1 MKCTR
6 LALQNL
12 NSMSQKTFGEV
23 MSNKSSSGESFKELT
38 PRPLGYDILESKFNS
53 QVGELKQFLKNESQ
67 LENTQFGSKDDV
79 IKLMDKYATF
89 GFDCGENS
97 KESKKNEVINKQLSL
112 VQRKMIMAAY
122 AKAGKNKGGDVRMV
136 KKSGT
141 AQADRVKLA
150 LLMKRNWPLLEYV
163 AKESGIEISKQEGQ
177 ESWGFEEELKEAEI
191 HDISEESNNEKK
203 NVPTY
208 RKQGSIDGHTGF
220 NLLLRKI
227 NKVHQT
233 KAIHVLPQMT
243 AFEAHPT
250 ISHLNS
256 HVDIPDSEVKGL
268 QEFLQN
274 AKQVSEDRNELLFKA
289 KINYEWSKNLLSEE
303 PRTIENHNF
312 FTPVC
317 VPKTLIPIH
326 EYGLQKTIEAQEEM
340 KQGLLKLDAEKFD
353 ILKIYADG
361 SSGTLANDNFT
372 YWQGDIENLYTIL
385 SRLQHPKNFKT
396 NLLKYLKIG
405 WVPVS
410 SEEREI
416 MMVRDNSQY
425 RYNIIKRGIVIG
437 VAGVCVMLSVI
448 GVSTGL

>member
-1 MKCTR
+1 MKCNR
-6 LALQNL
+6 LVLQNL
-12 NSMSQKTFGEV
+12 TSTSQKTFGEV
-23 MSNKSSSGESFKELT
+23 LSNKST
-38 PRPLGYDILESKFNS
+38 PSRNLKQVKQRPPGYDILESKFSS
-53 QVGELKQFLKNESQ
+53 QIGELRQFLRKASQ
-67 LENTQFGSKDDV
+67 SENTHFGSKDDV
-79 IKLMDKYATF
+79 MKLIDNYATF
-89 GFDCGENS
+89 GIDLGGDS
-97 KESKKNEVINKQLSL
+97 KDSKKKAVIDKQLSV

-122 AKAGKNKGGDVRMV
+122 AKAGKKKGGDVRMV
-136 KKSGT
+136 KKPGT
-141 AQADRVKLA
+141 TQADRVKLA
-150 LLMKRNWPLLEYV
+150 LLMRRNWPLLEYV
-163 AKESGIEISKQEGQ
+163 ARESGVEILKQEHQ
-177 ESWGFEEELKEAEI
+177 ESWVFEDELEDPEMDEI
-191 HDISEESNNEKK
+191 PKGSKDGEK
-203 NVPTY
+203 NDPTSP
-208 RKQGSIDGHTGF
+208 RQGSNDGYTGF
-220 NLLLRKI
+220 NSLLKKL

-243 AFEAHPT
+243 TFEAHPT
-250 ISHLNS
+250 ISHTNT
-256 HVDIPDSEVKGL
+256 HVEIPDSEVQGL
-268 QEFLQN
+268 QDFLQN
-274 AKQVSEDRNELLFKA
+274 AKQVSEDRNELLFRA
-289 KINYEWSKNLLSEE
+289 KVNYEWSKNLLSEE

-340 KQGLLKLDAEKFD
+340 KQGLLKLDAEKID